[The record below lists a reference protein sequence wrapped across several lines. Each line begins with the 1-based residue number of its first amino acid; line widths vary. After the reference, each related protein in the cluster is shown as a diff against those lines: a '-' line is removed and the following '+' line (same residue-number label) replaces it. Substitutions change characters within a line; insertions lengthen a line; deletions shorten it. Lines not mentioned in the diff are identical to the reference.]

1 LWVASISPTQPS
13 RLLCQFCGGCFP
25 QARTF
30 DSIMCLHEHPLSGSP
45 YILGFPCPNFL
56 FRGALAICCLS
67 LPRFNSCSAINI
79 LSLPKDKHTRY
90 TKTHKRTALAEAQ
103 RKKLLHTLAG
113 MLKAA
118 RVGLVGGGGGPV
130 VWTKCNRTEGKHVCV
145 YAASNWN
152 RLWVAL
158 DSHRCWHPHREPDFA
173 EFGLTKVEPQWNR
186 RYVPCGQRLLALL
199 WKDKTNKDFVILS
212 DYLKI
217 YKQKVNF
224 QCTKSVLKANLF
236 NFVSQLI

>member
-1 LWVASISPTQPS
+1 MASISPTQPS

-79 LSLPKDKHTRY
+79 LSLPKDKHQRIANICPHTQ
-90 TKTHKRTALAEAQ
+90 THKRTALAEAQ

-118 RVGLVGGGGGPV
+118 RVGLVGGGGGAV
-130 VWTKCNRTEGKHVCV
+130 VWPNAIALKVNTCVCMRPPIGIAFEWPWIATGVDIRIENRTL
-145 YAASNWN
+145 
-152 RLWVAL
+152 R
-158 DSHRCWHPHREPDFA
+158 
-173 EFGLTKVEPQWNR
+173 
-186 RYVPCGQRLLALL
+186 
-199 WKDKTNKDFVILS
+199 
-212 DYLKI
+212 
-217 YKQKVNF
+217 
-224 QCTKSVLKANLF
+224 NLG
-236 NFVSQLI
+236 